1 MTEASS
7 ELPIVAMPQR
17 AVKHPLNFPVRCEIR
32 PSEHPVV
39 APSQVR
45 ITTYGKYF
53 LTWFEVDDIYV
64 MIASESFSRHSSI

>member
-7 ELPIVAMPQR
+7 ELPIVAIPQQ
-17 AVKHPLNFPVRCEIR
+17 AVEEPPNFPVRCKIR
-32 PSEHPVV
+32 PSGQPVV

-53 LTWFEVDDIYV
+53 LTWCGVDDIYV
-64 MIASESFSRHSSI
+64 MIASERS